1 MARLSAEQLSKM
13 PLPTLQTATDN
24 ALQNYLTTDPSKTT
38 EATAAEKWYNT
49 LADELTKRLSQV
61 QPAGTPII
69 KTEFPA
75 TDTRGADYRTME
87 NMFKESVTKFQP
99 GKEVTKFI
107 LQLENVFKVC
117 VTEENKLEENFC
129 RMITSKMSTEYTTNF
144 LNLPAADR
152 KKFDKIKAHLKSTY
166 QTQETIYQ
174 TMSHV
179 WDIQQQPGEDIHSLG
194 VRMEEKCLEIHNQ
207 IQPKIIG
214 IAGRTPAQFDSK
226 DAFLL
231 MGSMLMV
238 QHIRMKEPEAFRL
251 MVRDIDDAVKPSE
264 VSLRA
269 KSYIDKIGQGEP
281 AGILSENN
289 GTFLANKEDRKKSDC
304 KTWKSTGSCRYGKKC
319 HYRHLECYKRG
330 SPEAK
335 PQPSNSN
342 VEQMEQNPQS
352 NTQAEKEERDAGKK
366 PEQNKY
372 PGQYFAY
379 PPYFPGQLWHPYH
392 NNRQNMENQNGQ
404 SYHVGNNIEGSED
417 TEYVNFG
424 GRVLTRED
432 FENIGYENCG
442 PEMFE
447 KMHFCDSVPDFQEY

>member
-1 MARLSAEQLSKM
+1 
-13 PLPTLQTATDN
+13 
-24 ALQNYLTTDPSKTT
+24 
-38 EATAAEKWYNT
+38 
-49 LADELTKRLSQV
+49 
-61 QPAGTPII
+61 
-69 KTEFPA
+69 
-75 TDTRGADYRTME
+75 
-87 NMFKESVTKFQP
+87 
-99 GKEVTKFI
+99 
-107 LQLENVFKVC
+107 
-117 VTEENKLEENFC
+117 
-129 RMITSKMSTEYTTNF
+129 
-144 LNLPAADR
+144 
-152 KKFDKIKAHLKSTY
+152 
-166 QTQETIYQ
+166 
-174 TMSHV
+174 
-179 WDIQQQPGEDIHSLG
+179 
-194 VRMEEKCLEIHNQ
+194 
-207 IQPKIIG
+207 
-214 IAGRTPAQFDSK
+214 
-226 DAFLL
+226 
-231 MGSMLMV
+231 
-238 QHIRMKEPEAFRL
+238 

-289 GTFLANKEDRKKSDC
+289 GTFLASKEDRKKSDC

-447 KMHFCDSVPDFQEY
+447 QMNFCESVQDFQKC